1 MGDISDTM
9 ENAPLP
15 VSKPEH
21 SESDPRSIPAL
32 AKTEQNRAIKLDRQI
47 IEDRDAINKHFK
59 RMAQNLAEMHSRR
72 LYFAFGFFTF
82 EEYCQKRL
90 GKSRQYIYKIMQA
103 YDTMK
108 FLANQG
114 VSEEDTDAL
123 SERLVREIRV
133 LPLYKQAAVAKAVA
147 RIKRQQGRAATIIE
161 VQAEA
166 AKIDGDEDQVKI
178 ERQQK
183 EVLSKFEGMARG
195 LKVGLTADTLT
206 EDFRRRLTVALMA
219 IADGVKLLLS
229 TINSAP
235 VKERMEADAEQKA
248 RITEGGHRPASRGK
262 ARWQSQQG
270 KGVFS

>member
-1 MGDISDTM
+1 MSSMGDISDTM

-21 SESDPRSIPAL
+21 SESGPRSIPAL

-90 GKSRQYIYKIMQA
+90 GKSRQYIYKIVQA

-108 FLANQG
+108 FLENQG

-123 SERLVREIRV
+123 SERLVREIRA

-183 EVLSKFEGMARG
+183 EALSKFEGMARG
-195 LKVGLTADTLT
+195 LKVSLAFDTMT
-206 EDFRRRLTVALMA
+206 DDFRRRLTVSLMS
-219 IADGVKLLLS
+219 IADSVKVLLASL
-229 TINSAP
+229 NSSAVEQRLAP
-235 VKERMEADAEQKA
+235 TQL
-248 RITEGGHRPASRGK
+248 TGGEGK
-262 ARWQSQQG
+262 A
-270 KGVFS
+270 KDH